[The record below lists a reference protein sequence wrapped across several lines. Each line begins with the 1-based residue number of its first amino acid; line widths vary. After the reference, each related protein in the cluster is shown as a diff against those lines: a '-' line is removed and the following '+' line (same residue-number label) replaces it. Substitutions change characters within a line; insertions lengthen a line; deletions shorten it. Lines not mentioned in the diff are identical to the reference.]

1 MLMCSPREIWVP
13 LADRRLPVHVP
24 RGTCV
29 TGGTPCG
36 PRLER
41 IHTLDSA
48 LGPNLQQTTKE
59 GKLPMTP
66 RASSLSGPRASSLS
80 GLNART
86 LGWVAGQASRPGHH
100 LGRSRGELKA
110 TIPGFLLI
118 RSV

>member
-13 LADRRLPVHVP
+13 LADRRLPIHVP

-29 TGGTPCG
+29 TGVTPCG

-41 IHTLDSA
+41 MHTLDSA

-66 RASSLSGPRASSLS
+66 RASGLS
-80 GLNART
+80 GLTART
-86 LGWVAGQASRPGHH
+86 LGWVAGQASLAGHH

-110 TIPGFLLI
+110 TIPGP
-118 RSV
+118 S